1 MGDGKGCAG
10 YFKNAMQNVKKTD
23 FHPLELHQAPKI
35 NCKEE
40 QVTD

>member
-1 MGDGKGCAG
+1 MGRDVQDTL
-10 YFKNAMQNVKKTD
+10 KNAMQNVKKTD
-23 FHPLELHQAPKI
+23 FHPQELHQAPKI